1 MKERIEEIT
10 ALAAEAEAVLR
21 DRDPVLAAV
30 MDQVGVCEWPEYVME
45 PFDALVWSILG
56 QQISVHAAASITR
69 RLGDLAGRPF
79 DAPALAGLTDEEFRQ
94 AGLSRNKARTVRE
107 LSHAVVGGH
116 LDMSNLATLPDA
128 GVSAQL
134 CRLRGIGPWTAEM
147 FLIFGLGRPDVFS
160 GGDLGL
166 RKAIAIAWELET
178 TPDPAHCVTRAQAWR
193 PFRTVAAWYLWR
205 LVDPR

>member
-94 AGLSRNKARTVRE
+94 AGLSRNKAGTVRE
-107 LSHAVVGGH
+107 L
-116 LDMSNLATLPDA
+116 P
-128 GVSAQL
+128 
-134 CRLRGIGPWTAEM
+134 P
-147 FLIFGLGRPDVFS
+147 
-160 GGDLGL
+160 
-166 RKAIAIAWELET
+166 
-178 TPDPAHCVTRAQAWR
+178 
-193 PFRTVAAWYLWR
+193 
-205 LVDPR
+205 